1 MAETKAIPRPFV
13 VLAVAMFSLACI
25 LFALSFRRLG
35 LDLGINLLL
44 IAIVAVASEN
54 TAPTI
59 GRYGVSLAQPLTMAA
74 MLLQGPTAAAF
85 VGGLPALTANTF
97 RTRRGFFTT
106 LANMGQFVIVS
117 LGAGWVY
124 LAMGGRT
131 LVTNGVASPLAPADF
146 PAILVPMAA
155 AAIVAALG
163 NLVFVSIGVAVL
175 YSLRIRDALLSAAG
189 YVPSLIALAAVGYM
203 IAQVM
208 ASSAAS
214 LILFVFPLA
223 VAQSL
228 YKRFKSLK
236 EAYADTVRSFVG
248 ALEAKDTYTHGH
260 SERVAD
266 YAMSIGREMELD
278 ERSLERLEYSAL
290 LHDIGKI
297 SLSQVLLNK
306 PGALTDQEMG
316 LMKRHPAEGAE
327 MIGRVPPLAG
337 LAEYVL
343 QHHEHHDGGGYPLGN
358 AGEQVPLLSRI
369 LSVADA
375 FDAMTSDR
383 AYRPALPTDEAL
395 RRLRD
400 CSGTQFDPQIVEVF
414 LAVQAEST
422 TVACTPAAVVPM
434 PGVDADA
441 SAAGV

>member
-13 VLAVAMFSLACI
+13 VLALTMFLLGCV
-25 LFALSFRRLG
+25 LFTLSFRRWG
-35 LDLGINLLL
+35 LDFGLNLLL
-44 IAIVAVASEN
+44 IAIVAVVSEN

-59 GRYGVSLAQPLTMAA
+59 GRYGVSLAQPLMMAA

-85 VGGLPALTANTF
+85 VGGLPALTASTF
-97 RTRRGFFTT
+97 RTRRGAITT
-106 LANMGQFVIVS
+106 TANMGQFVIVS
-117 LGAGWVY
+117 LATGWVY

-131 LVTNGVASPLAPADF
+131 LVSDGVVSPLGPTDF
-146 PAILVPMAA
+146 PAILVPMFA
-155 AAIVAALG
+155 AAIVCALG
-163 NLVFVSIGVAVL
+163 NLVFASIGVSVL
-175 YSLRIRDALLSAAG
+175 YALRLRDALLSAAG

-208 ASSAAS
+208 ASSSAS
-214 LILFVFPLA
+214 LLLFVFPLA

-228 YKRFKSLK
+228 YQRFKSLK
-236 EAYADTVRSFVG
+236 DAYADTVGSFVG

-260 SERVAD
+260 SERVAE
-266 YAMSIGREMELD
+266 YAMRIGRKMELD
-278 ERSLERLEYSAL
+278 ERNLERLEYSAL

-306 PGALTDQEMG
+306 PGALTDTEMG

-327 MIGRVPPLAG
+327 MVGRVPPLAG
-337 LAEYVL
+337 LADYIL

-358 AGEQVPLLSRI
+358 AGEQIPLLSRI

-383 AYRPALPTDEAL
+383 AYRPALPEEEAL
-395 RRLRD
+395 RRLAD
-400 CSGTQFDPQIVEVF
+400 CSGTQFDPQLVDLF
-414 LAVQAEST
+414 LAAHADST
-422 TVACTPAAVVPM
+422 VVAGRPPVSVVIP
-434 PGVDADA
+434 VDHDA

>member
-1 MAETKAIPRPFV
+1 MAETRAIPRPFV
-13 VLAVAMFSLACI
+13 VLAVAMFSLACV

-44 IAIVAVASEN
+44 IAIVAVVSEN

-85 VGGLPALTANTF
+85 VGGLPALTANTL

-117 LGAGWVY
+117 LAAGWVY

-131 LVTNGVASPLAPADF
+131 LVSSGVASPLAPADF

-155 AAIVAALG
+155 AAIIAALG
-163 NLVFVSIGVAVL
+163 NLLFVSIGVAVL

-260 SERVAD
+260 SERVAE
-266 YAMSIGREMELD
+266 YAISIGKEMGLD

-290 LHDIGKI
+290 LHDLGK
-297 SLSQVLLNK
+297 LAL
-306 PGALTDQEMG
+306 PGQILTKAESLTDEEMSAMRG
-316 LMKRHPAEGAE
+316 HPAAGATMVE
-327 MIGRVPPLAG
+327 RIPPLRG
-337 LAEYVL
+337 LAPMVL
-343 QHHEHHDGGGYPLGN
+343 RHHEYYGGGGYPSGVS
-358 AGEQVPLLSRI
+358 GESIPLQARI

-375 FDAMTSDR
+375 YDAMTTDR
-383 AYRPALPTDEAL
+383 AYRRALTHDESVAEL
-395 RRLRD
+395 HRG
-400 CSGTQFDPQIVEVF
+400 SGTQFDPSVVDAF
-414 LAVQAEST
+414 VQARSAPRAGESAT
-422 TVACTPAAVVPM
+422 KSEPLMAPDAAV
-434 PGVDADA
+434 
-441 SAAGV
+441 AGN